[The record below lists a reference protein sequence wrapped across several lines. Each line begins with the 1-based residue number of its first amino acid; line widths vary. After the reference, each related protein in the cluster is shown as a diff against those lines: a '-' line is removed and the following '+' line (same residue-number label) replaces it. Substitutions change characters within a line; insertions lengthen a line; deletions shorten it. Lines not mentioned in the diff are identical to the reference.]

1 VGFFV
6 ATAVKSPNLTLMNTG
21 YLNQTLRILLLFVL
35 VFGILYV
42 ASTVLIPLT
51 FGMVLSMLLLPV
63 CHWLQNKGISNG
75 FASILSVIA
84 LVIMIGGIVALLQY
98 QLSDLIDDLSKIEE
112 RINSIIAGVKE
123 YVKQHFGITHRE
135 QQKIIN
141 EQQSD
146 SMGKAAGMLT
156 TLIGSLAG
164 LLIDIVLVL
173 VYTFLFIFYR
183 AHFKKF
189 ILRLFT
195 PNNRKDAEAVL
206 DSAGKVTQ
214 QYIGGLGMMIVALW
228 IMYGIGFTVAGVNNA
243 LFFAVLCGIL
253 ELVPFAGN
261 ITGTSIT
268 VLMALAQSS
277 DTKIVIGVL
286 ITYGLVQLIQ
296 TYVLEPLVVGDR
308 LNINPLFT
316 ILIIVVG
323 EAVWGIPGM
332 ILAVPLL
339 GMFKIVCD
347 HCDPLRDYAYLI
359 APPKEKK
366 GEEGNFITRMFK
378 SNK

>member
-1 VGFFV
+1 
-6 ATAVKSPNLTLMNTG
+6 MNIT

-35 VFGILYV
+35 VFGILYI
-42 ASTVLIPLT
+42 ASAVLIPLT
-51 FGMVLSMLLLPV
+51 FGVVLSMLLLPI
-63 CHWLQNKGISNG
+63 CHWLQSKGMSNG
-75 FASILSVIA
+75 FASILSVVA
-84 LVIMIGGIVALLQY
+84 LLIVIGGLVTLLQY
-98 QLSDLIDDLSKIEE
+98 QLSDLINDLGKIEE
-112 RINSIIAGVKE
+112 RVNNIISGLKD
-123 YVKQHFGITHRE
+123 YIKQHFGISHSE
-135 QQKIIN
+135 QQKIIK
-141 EQQSD
+141 EQQGTG
-146 SMGKAAGMLT
+146 MGKAAGMVT

-164 LLIDIVLVL
+164 ILIDMILVL

-189 ILRLFT
+189 ILQLFK
-195 PNNRKDAEAVL
+195 PDNRKETEVVL
-206 DSAGKVTQ
+206 DNAGKVTQ
-214 QYIGGLGMMIVALW
+214 SYLGGLGLMIVMLW
-228 IMYGIGFTVAGVNNA
+228 IMYGIGFTIAGVNNA

-277 DTKIVIGVL
+277 DITVVIGVL

-296 TYVLEPLVVGDR
+296 TYILEPLVVGDR

-347 HCDPLRDYAYLI
+347 HCEPLKDYAFLI
-359 APPKEKK
+359 GPPKEKK

-378 SNK
+378 NSK

>member
-1 VGFFV
+1 
-6 ATAVKSPNLTLMNTG
+6 MNIT

-42 ASTVLIPLT
+42 ASAVLIPLT
-51 FGMVLSMLLLPV
+51 FGVVLSMLLLPV
-63 CHWLQNKGISNG
+63 CHWLQGKGINNG
-75 FASILSVIA
+75 FASVLSVIA
-84 LVIMIGGIVALLQY
+84 LLVVIGGIITLLQY
-98 QLSDLIDDLSKIEE
+98 QISDLADDLSKIEE
-112 RINSIIAGVKE
+112 RVNSMIIGVKE
-123 YVKQHFGITHRE
+123 YIKQHFGISHRE
-135 QQKIIN
+135 QTKIIK
-141 EQQSD
+141 EQQSGGM
-146 SMGKAAGMLT
+146 SQAAGMIT
-156 TLIGSLAG
+156 TLVGSLAG
-164 LLIDIVLVL
+164 IIIDAILVL
-173 VYTFLFIFYR
+173 VYTFLFIYYR

-189 ILRLFT
+189 ILRLFK
-195 PNNRKDAEAVL
+195 PENRKETEVVL
-206 DSAGKVTQ
+206 NNAGKVTQ
-214 QYIGGLGMMIVALW
+214 SYLGGLGLMIVMLW
-228 IMYGIGFTVAGVNNA
+228 IMYGIGFTIAGVNNA

-268 VLMALAQSS
+268 VLMALAQSG
-277 DTKIVIGVL
+277 DTKVVIGVL

-296 TYVLEPLVVGDR
+296 TYVLEPIVVGDR

-347 HCDPLRDYAYLI
+347 HCEPLHDYAFLI
-359 APPKEKK
+359 GPPKEKK
-366 GEEGNFITRMFK
+366 GEQGNFITRLFK

>member
-1 VGFFV
+1 
-6 ATAVKSPNLTLMNTG
+6 MNIT

-42 ASTVLIPLT
+42 ASAVLIPLT
-51 FGMVLSMLLLPV
+51 FGVVLSMLLLPI
-63 CHWLQNKGISNG
+63 CHWLQSKGMSNG
-75 FASILSVIA
+75 FASILSVVA
-84 LVIMIGGIVALLQY
+84 LLIVIGGLVTMLQY
-98 QLSDLIDDLSKIEE
+98 QLSDLVNDLGKIEE
-112 RINSIIAGVKE
+112 RVNSMIAGLKD
-123 YVKQHFGITHRE
+123 YVKQHFGISHSE
-135 QQKIIN
+135 QQKIIK
-141 EQQSD
+141 EQQGT
-146 SMGKAAGMLT
+146 SMGKAAGMVT

-164 LLIDIVLVL
+164 ILIDMILVL

-189 ILRLFT
+189 ILQLFK
-195 PNNRKDAEAVL
+195 PDNRKETEAVL
-206 DSAGKVTQ
+206 DNAGKVTQ
-214 QYIGGLGMMIVALW
+214 SYLGGLGLMIVMLW
-228 IMYGIGFTVAGVNNA
+228 IMYGIGFTIAGVNNA

-277 DTKIVIGVL
+277 DITVVIGVL

-296 TYVLEPLVVGDR
+296 TYILEPLVVGDR

-347 HCDPLRDYAYLI
+347 HCEPLKDYAFLI
-359 APPKEKK
+359 GPPKEKK

-378 SNK
+378 NSK

>member
-1 VGFFV
+1 
-6 ATAVKSPNLTLMNTG
+6 MNVT
-21 YLNQTLRILLLFVL
+21 YLNQSLRILLLFVL
-35 VFGILYV
+35 VFGILYF
-42 ASTVLIPLT
+42 ASAVLIPLT

-63 CHWLQNKGISNG
+63 CHWLQNKGVSNG
-75 FASILSVIA
+75 VASFLSLVA
-84 LVIMIGGIVALLQY
+84 LLVVIGGIVTLLQY
-98 QLSDLIDDLSKIEE
+98 QLSDLAEDLSKIEE
-112 RINSIIAGVKE
+112 RVNSLIASGKE
-123 YVKQHFGITHRE
+123 YVKQHFGISHRE
-135 QQKIIN
+135 QQKMIK
-141 EQQSD
+141 EQQGST
-146 SMGKAAGMLT
+146 MGKAAGMVT
-156 TLIGSLAG
+156 ALIGSFAG
-164 LLIDIVLVL
+164 ILVDTILVL

-183 AHFKKF
+183 GHFKKF
-189 ILRLFT
+189 ILRLFK
-195 PNNRKDAEAVL
+195 PDARKETEVVL
-206 DSAGKVTQ
+206 DDASKVTQ
-214 QYIGGLGMMIVALW
+214 SYLGGLGLMIVMLW
-228 IMYGIGFTVAGVNNA
+228 IMYGIGFTIAGVNNA

-268 VLMALAQSS
+268 VLMALAQSG
-277 DTKIVIGVL
+277 DTRVVTGVL

-316 ILIIVVG
+316 ILIIVIG

-347 HCDPLRDYAYLI
+347 HVEPLHDYAFLI

-366 GEEGNFITRMFK
+366 NEQGNFLTRLFKK
-378 SNK
+378 SN